1 MDSDKC
7 RELVISSIRHHFDG
21 ALKMVAQAGGS
32 SGKAPSAI
40 ENVRSSLVK
49 AASGVDARVYDDYDL
64 SSKLLNP
71 GVDLAYRSAIVSD
84 VERDDEWVAVL
95 AVGLEELDEHT
106 QKVVGSWRNEEAM
119 KRDLGKTT
127 ARRLLVFI
135 SCAKMTVT
143 VNPFFTIV
151 NETKDKSFALSPC
164 VFQWGIPQPNGQ
176 TAIVGHVEL
185 KQELLDRAER
195 MLSVIDS
202 SHSARLLNDHV
213 RGAHPGTMQ

>member
-1 MDSDKC
+1 MVPDKC
-7 RELVISSIRHHFDG
+7 RELVIGSIRHHFDG
-21 ALKMVAQAGGS
+21 VLKMVAQAGGS

-40 ENVRSSLVK
+40 ENVKSSLVK
-49 AASGVDARVYDDYDL
+49 AASSVEARVYGDYDL

-95 AVGLEELDEHT
+95 AVGLEKLDEHT
-106 QKVVGSWRNEEAM
+106 QKVVESWGNREAP
-119 KRDLGKTT
+119 KRHLGKST

-143 VNPFFTIV
+143 VNPLFTIV
-151 NETKDKSFALSPC
+151 SEIKGKSFALSPC
-164 VFQWGIPQPNGQ
+164 VFQWGILQPNGQ
-176 TAIVGHVEL
+176 TTLVGHVEL
-185 KQELLDRAER
+185 NHELLDGAARL
-195 MLSVIDS
+195 LSVIDS
-202 SHSARLLNDHV
+202 SHSARLLDDHV